1 MALYIVTLLNYARL
15 VTNTFA
21 SNYYLA
27 RVIVNK
33 NHIFIIG
40 TRAQLIKVAPIL
52 RTFEESS
59 LSTQFILTGQ
69 HNDTMNDII
78 EEFGI
83 KTPATPLIK
92 NREHSS
98 ILALL
103 FWLPHIFLLLIYTL
117 KKYEKSN
124 IFVHGDTLTTLMSTL
139 VAKLTGHSVIHLES
153 GLTSKT
159 LFNPFPEEIIRRIV
173 FRCTNVA
180 CCPSEQD
187 VQHMKKYP
195 KAKILYTYGNT
206 ILDSIT
212 CLKIGENIDKKPD
225 TILVSLHRFHN
236 IYKKERLQSI
246 VEMLITLSEKY
257 TINFVLHP
265 ATKKKLIQYG
275 LLERLSLNR
284 INLLPRMI
292 YKKFLNLAL
301 SNEIVITDGGSNQEE
316 LAHFGHPTIILRTTT
331 ERQDGIGKNAILI
344 NEPSDIVKFIISRKY
359 IILQQEKINLTYSPS
374 EIISN
379 YFKL

>member
-1 MALYIVTLLNYARL
+1 M
-15 VTNTFA
+15 
-21 SNYYLA
+21 
-27 RVIVNK
+27 NK

-40 TRAQLIKVAPIL
+40 TRAQLIKVAPVL
-52 RTFEESS
+52 RSFEEIS

-69 HNDTMNDII
+69 HNDTMHDLI
-78 EEFGI
+78 EEFEI
-83 KTPATPLIK
+83 KTAPISLIK
-92 NREHSS
+92 DKEHSS

-103 FWLPHIFLLLIYTL
+103 FWLPHIFFLLINIL
-117 KKYEKSN
+117 KKNKKSN

-139 VAKLTGHSVIHLES
+139 AAKLTGHSVIHLES
-153 GLTSKT
+153 GLTSNR

-173 FRCTNVA
+173 FRYTDVA

-206 ILDSIT
+206 ILDSII
-212 CLKIGENIDKKPD
+212 CLKIGENIDKKPN

-246 VEMLITLSEKY
+246 VEMLITLSDKY
-257 TINFVLHP
+257 EINFVLHP
-265 ATKKKLIQYG
+265 ATQKKLSQYNLMG
-275 LLERLSLNR
+275 ELENHK
-284 INLLPRMI
+284 INLLPRMT
-292 YKKFLNLAL
+292 YNKFLNFAL
-301 SNEIVITDGGSNQEE
+301 SNEVVITDGGSNQEE
-316 LAHFGHPTIILRTTT
+316 LAYFGHPTIILRTTT

-344 NEPSDIVKFIISRKY
+344 NEPSDIVKFIKSRKY
-359 IILQQEKINLTYSPS
+359 IILQQEEINLTYSPS

>member
-1 MALYIVTLLNYARL
+1 MTKYNL
-15 VTNTFA
+15 
-21 SNYYLA
+21 
-27 RVIVNK
+27 
-33 NHIFIIG
+33 FIIG

-52 RTFEESS
+52 REFEKQEIP
-59 LSTQFILTGQ
+59 TKFILTGQ
-69 HNDTMNDII
+69 HNDTMDDII

-83 KTPATPLIK
+83 KTPAIPLIK
-92 NREHSS
+92 NKEHSS

-103 FWLPHIFLLLIYTL
+103 LWLPHIFFLIIHTL
-117 KKYEKSN
+117 KQYKKSH

-139 VAKLTGHSVIHLES
+139 AAKLTGHSVIHLES

-173 FRCTNVA
+173 FRCTDVA

-195 KAKILYTYGNT
+195 KAKILYTCGNT
-206 ILDSIT
+206 ILDSII
-212 CLKIGENIDKKPD
+212 CLKIGENIEQKPN

-236 IYKKERLQSI
+236 IYNKERLQSI

-265 ATKKKLIQYG
+265 ATQKKLSQYG
-275 LLERLSLNR
+275 LLEILKNNR
-284 INLLPRMI
+284 INLLPRMV
-292 YKKFLNLAL
+292 YQKFLNLAL

-316 LAHFGHPTIILRTTT
+316 LAYFGHPTIILRKTT

-344 NEPSDIVKFIISRKY
+344 NEPKDIIKFIISKEY
-359 IILQQEKINLTYSPS
+359 IILEKEKLNLTSSPS
-374 EIISN
+374 EVIAN
-379 YFKL
+379 YFKS

>member
-1 MALYIVTLLNYARL
+1 MT
-15 VTNTFA
+15 
-21 SNYYLA
+21 
-27 RVIVNK
+27 K
-33 NHIFIIG
+33 HHIFIIG

-52 RTFEESS
+52 REFEKQEIP
-59 LSTQFILTGQ
+59 TKFILTGQ
-69 HNDTMNDII
+69 HNDTMDDII

-83 KTPATPLIK
+83 KTPAIPLIK
-92 NREHSS
+92 NKEHSS
-98 ILALL
+98 ILDLL
-103 FWLPHIFLLLIYTL
+103 LWLPHIFFLIIHTL
-117 KKYEKSN
+117 KQYKKSN

-139 VAKLTGHSVIHLES
+139 AAKLTGHSVIHLES

-173 FRCTNVA
+173 FRCTDVA

-195 KAKILYTYGNT
+195 KAKILYTCGNT
-206 ILDSIT
+206 ILDSII
-212 CLKIGENIDKKPD
+212 CLKIGKNIEQKPN

-236 IYKKERLQSI
+236 IYNKERLQSI

-265 ATKKKLIQYG
+265 ATQKKLSQYG
-275 LLERLSLNR
+275 LLEILKNNR
-284 INLLPRMI
+284 INLLPRMV
-292 YKKFLNLAL
+292 YQKFLNLAL

-316 LAHFGHPTIILRTTT
+316 LAYFGHPTIILRKTT

-344 NEPSDIVKFIISRKY
+344 NEPKNIIKFIISKEY
-359 IILQQEKINLTYSPS
+359 IILEKEKLNLTSSPS
-374 EIISN
+374 EVIAN
-379 YFKL
+379 YFKS